1 MTAVPM
7 PERIE
12 SYRLCR
18 PLGAGGMGLVFEAI
32 HEIVGTQVAIKLAA
46 PHVRRDPAL
55 RARFLNE
62 ARALTQIN
70 HPGVVRI
77 LGCGQID
84 VPNDDPNLYIVME
97 LLRGQS
103 LRARLSVAPV
113 SIEEVRQ
120 IGVQVA
126 EALHEV
132 HRHQLV
138 HRDLKPE
145 NIMLVDG
152 DRRMTAGRAK
162 VIDFGIAKVP
172 PATQSANGTAPGTQ
186 LETGDDAS
194 LGTPGYM
201 APEQCKDASAATAQS
216 DAYALGVVLYEML
229 SGHPP
234 FEATTRVELLTQHI
248 RDTPPPLRR
257 AREPIPPELRKLV
270 MTLLAKT
277 PAERPSLD
285 RLCQTLRSRTS
296 GRAKFLRWGL
306 AAVGLAV
313 VAGGAKSFGVEP
325 IADWL
330 VESEL
335 QHVQLEVGT
344 IADGQHAVARAQR
357 WLSIV
362 AASNTASVPLARAR
376 VYHKSADI
384 SLQVGELSGARD
396 GYAEALLFYQMALEH
411 RLGEQA
417 ILRDRIAATSNELA
431 QVLRHLGHDKEAA
444 ENFAKGIAE
453 HDVLV
458 QLPDQPERRKY
469 LRTLVLYRQAELAA
483 DAGEPR
489 ASVLFAELRAT
500 LESLHEASPKN
511 ANVCWHLSRV
521 LVAEAELWARSGNG
535 GAARAQAERAL
546 HLVQEARKLA
556 PNWRRPKIAEVE
568 EARSRIYEAIGDS
581 EAARASLHAAY
592 SRWQETVAEEQRG
605 AYRHEWLMVCL
616 RGSQLQ
622 HGSLRDVY
630 IQTANRLVSEFDREG
645 IYQGD
650 VHVSHARRWLTE
662 HAAPLT
668 ASPRVHESPDASAP
682 VQ

>member
-12 SYRLCR
+12 SYRLRR
-18 PLGAGGMGLVFEAI
+18 PLGAGGMGLVFEAS
-32 HEIVGTQVAIKLAA
+32 HKIVGTQVAIKLAA

-70 HPGVVRI
+70 HPGIVRI
-77 LGCGQID
+77 LGCGQVD
-84 VPNDDPNLYIVME
+84 VPNEDPLLYIVME

-103 LRARLSVAPV
+103 LRARLSVAPI
-113 SIEEVRQ
+113 SIEEARH
-120 IGVQVA
+120 IGLQVA
-126 EALHEV
+126 EALREV

-152 DRRMTAGRAK
+152 DGQTTSGLAK

-172 PATQSANGTAPGTQ
+172 PSTQSANGTAPGTQ

-216 DAYALGVVLYEML
+216 DAYALGIVLYEML

-257 AREPIPPELRKLV
+257 VREPIPSDLRKLV
-270 MTLLAKT
+270 MTLLAKS
-277 PAERPSLD
+277 PADRPSLE
-285 RLCQTLRSRTS
+285 RACQTLRSQMPVRVS
-296 GRAKFLRWGL
+296 RLRWGL
-306 AAVGLAV
+306 AAVGLAMV
-313 VAGGAKSFGVEP
+313 LGVAISLGAEP
-325 IADWL
+325 IANLL
-330 VESEL
+330 VEREL
-335 QHVQLEVGT
+335 QYVQLEAGT
-344 IADGQHAVARAQR
+344 IAEAQHALSKAHR
-357 WLSIV
+357 WLSLF
-362 AASNTASVPLARAR
+362 TARSTGSFPLARAR
-376 VYHKSADI
+376 AYHKGADI
-384 SLQVGELSGARD
+384 ALHAGQLSAARD
-396 GYAEALLFYQMALEH
+396 DYVKALEFYQTAFE
-411 RLGEQA
+411 RRPGEQA
-417 ILRDRIAATSNELA
+417 ILRDRIGAVSNELA
-431 QVLRHLGHDKEAA
+431 QVLRHLGHDKEAG
-444 ENFAKGIAE
+444 EHFAKGIAE

-458 QLPDQPERRKY
+458 KLPDHPERRKY
-469 LRTLVLYRQAELAA
+469 LRTLVLYRRAELAA
-483 DAGEPR
+483 DAGDPR
-489 ASVLFAELRAT
+489 ASVLFAELRVT
-500 LESLHEASPKN
+500 LESLYEYSPKN
-511 ANVCWHLSRV
+511 ANICWHLSRV
-521 LVAEAELWARSGNG
+521 LVAEAALWARSGNG
-535 GAARAQAERAL
+535 RAARAQAERAL

-605 AYRHEWLMVCL
+605 TYRHEWLMVCL
-616 RGSQLQ
+616 RGAQLQ

-650 VHVSHARRWLTE
+650 VHVNQARSWLAG
-662 HAAPLT
+662 HSAPAT
-668 ASPRVHESPDASAP
+668 TTPQAHESLDALAP
-682 VQ
+682 AQ

>member
-1 MTAVPM
+1 MTALPM

-46 PHVRRDPAL
+46 PHVRRDAAL

-62 ARALTQIN
+62 ARALTQID
-70 HPGVVRI
+70 HAGVVRI

-84 VPNDDPNLYIVME
+84 VPNDDPSLYIVME
-97 LLRGQS
+97 LLLGQS
-103 LRARLSVAPV
+103 LRARLSVAPI
-113 SIEEVRQ
+113 SLEEARQ
-120 IGVQVA
+120 IGLQVA
-126 EALHEV
+126 EALREV
-132 HRHQLV
+132 HRHRLV

-152 DRRMTAGRAK
+152 DSQTTPVRVK
-162 VIDFGIAKVP
+162 IVDFGIAKVP
-172 PATQSANGTAPGTQ
+172 PSSQFGNATAAGTQ

-201 APEQCKDASAATAQS
+201 APEQCKDASAATAHS

-257 AREPIPPELRKLV
+257 AREPIPPDLRRLV
-270 MTLLAKT
+270 MTLLSKS
-277 PAERPSLD
+277 PARRPSLEHA
-285 RLCQTLRSRTS
+285 CQILRSRT
-296 GRAKFLRWGL
+296 RARSRFWRWGL
-306 AAVGLAV
+306 AAGGLALV
-313 VAGGAKSFGVEP
+313 LGGSTSLGAEP
-325 IADWL
+325 VADWL
-330 VESEL
+330 VEHEL
-335 QHVQLEVGT
+335 QHGQLEASTMVE
-344 IADGQHAVARAQR
+344 AQQAVAKARR
-357 WLSIV
+357 WLSRF
-362 AASNTASVPLARAR
+362 AARNTDSFPLARAR

-384 SLQVGELSGARD
+384 SLHAGELSGARD
-396 GYAEALLFYQMALEH
+396 GYAKALRFYQIAIE
-411 RLGEQA
+411 RRPGEQA

-444 ENFAKGIAE
+444 ENLAKGIAE

-469 LRTLVLYRQAELAA
+469 LRTLVLYRRAELAA
-483 DAGEPR
+483 DAGDPR
-489 ASVLFAELRAT
+489 ANVLFAELRAT
-500 LESLHEASPKN
+500 LESLHEASPAN

-521 LVAEAELWARSGNG
+521 LVAEAALLARSGSG
-535 GAARAQAERAL
+535 GVARAQAERAL

-605 AYRHEWLMVCL
+605 AYRHEWLLVCL
-616 RGSQLQ
+616 RGAQLQ

-630 IQTANRLVSEFDREG
+630 IQTANRLLSEFDREG

-650 VHVSHARRWLTE
+650 VHVSLARSWLTE
-662 HAAPLT
+662 HSAQAT
-668 ASPRVHESPDASAP
+668 VSPQVHESPDAPAP